1 MKTYRIT
8 TMVTQD
14 VVAVDENQA
23 VSQALEN
30 VKVKVGDFSWAANRG
45 TRSMWV
51 TGIAQDST
59 GYMVYE
65 MTPMATQVFTNE

>member
-1 MKTYRIT
+1 MRTFRIT

-14 VVAVDENQA
+14 VVADDENQA
-23 VSQALEN
+23 VSQALES
-30 VKVKVGDFSWAANRG
+30 VKVKVGDFSWAAING
-45 TRSMWV
+45 SRSMWV
-51 TGIAQDST
+51 TGIAQDSS

>member
-14 VVAVDENQA
+14 VNAHDENQA
-23 VSQALEN
+23 VSQALES
-30 VKVKVGDFSWAANRG
+30 VKVKVGDFSWASNG

-51 TGIAQDST
+51 TGIAQDET
-59 GYMVYE
+59 GYMDYE
-65 MTPMATQVFTNE
+65 MTPMATQVFVNG

>member
-1 MKTYRIT
+1 MRTFRIT

-14 VVAVDENQA
+14 VIADDENQA
-23 VSQALEN
+23 VSQALES
-30 VKVKVGDFSWAANRG
+30 VKVKVGDFSWAAING
-45 TRSMWV
+45 SRSMWV
-51 TGIAQDST
+51 TGIAQDSS